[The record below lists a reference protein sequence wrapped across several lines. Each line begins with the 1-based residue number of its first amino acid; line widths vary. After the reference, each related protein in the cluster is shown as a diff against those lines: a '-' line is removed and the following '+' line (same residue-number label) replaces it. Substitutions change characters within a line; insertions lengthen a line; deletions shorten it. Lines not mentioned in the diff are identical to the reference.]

1 MEVWEAGDGILVR
14 VADQVPTTRLEDTAD
29 IGQDRLLGVG
39 RPGRRRGG
47 REPGEATVVEHPVD
61 GEGDRRTEHGPAE
74 LAPHFGGSVRVERAP
89 ERCVER
95 GGVRPRRRRGEV
107 VNGDPPKG
115 LVQRGG
121 HGVAVAGGAATAKAA
136 TDVEQE
142 DERRRQNSFPE

>member
-14 VADQVPTTRLEDTAD
+14 VADEVPTTRLEDTAD
-29 IGQDRLLGVG
+29 IGQDSLLGVG
-39 RPGRRRGG
+39 RPGRRRGR

-107 VNGDPPKG
+107 VNGDRPQG

-136 TDVEQE
+136 TDI
-142 DERRRQNSFPE
+142 